1 MDAATEPA
9 EPDSPPELRLE
20 VLGGLRASLGGRPL
34 TGFYSRKA
42 QALLVYLAV
51 TGRPQPRGALA
62 GLLWG
67 GLPEAFARASL
78 RQALANLRRL
88 VGDYLQTTHDTVALR
103 PAGLWTDVAAF
114 QALLPTP

>member
-1 MDAATEPA
+1 MDASTEPA
-9 EPDSPPELRLE
+9 QPAAAAELRLE

-51 TGRPQPRGALA
+51 TGRPQPREALA

-78 RQALANLRRL
+78 RQALASLRRL
-88 VGDYLQTTHDTVALR
+88 VGDRMQTAHDTVAL
-103 PAGLWTDVAAF
+103 
-114 QALLPTP
+114 